1 MAATVEKTTV
11 DPTVA
16 SISVPEKAAFTTTTE
31 GIPSA
36 NLTPVPTTTPEK
48 SLDLHRD
55 SNLSTPR
62 SYRNENP
69 FDTDIE
75 AMITATSSSD
85 PYAMKTITTTK
96 ADCPTIWPGK
106 QDWKARAKAAKRQ
119 RDRSSCACMAK
130 MSKKNRIITKIALG
144 LLVIG
149 VGVGVGFGVSKPLG
163 APIWGDTSNNR

>member
-1 MAATVEKTTV
+1 MAATQDKAPI
-11 DPTVA
+11 DGIA
-16 SISVPEKAAFTTTTE
+16 FPEKAAFCTTAE

-75 AMITATSSSD
+75 AMITTTSSSD

-106 QDWKARAKAAKRQ
+106 QDWKARAKAAKRN
-119 RDRSSCACMAK
+119 RNSCACMAK
-130 MSKKNRIITKIALG
+130 MSKRNRIIMKIAIG
-144 LLVIG
+144 LLVVGIG
-149 VGVGVGFGVSKPLG
+149 IGVGFGVSKPLG
-163 APIWGDTSNNR
+163 APIWGDSSNKRS

>member
-1 MAATVEKTTV
+1 MATIREEAAAY
-11 DPTVA
+11 PTVG
-16 SISVPEKAAFTTTTE
+16 SVTLPEKAAFATTTE
-31 GIPSA
+31 GVSSA
-36 NLTPVPTTTPEK
+36 NLTPITTATPEK

-75 AMITATSSSD
+75 AMITTTSSSD

-96 ADCPTIWPGK
+96 DCPTIWPGK
-106 QDWKARAKAAKRQ
+106 QDWKAKAKAAKR
-119 RDRSSCACMAK
+119 DRNSCACMAR
-130 MSKKNRIITKIALG
+130 MSKKNRIIMKVAIG

-149 VGVGVGFGVSKPLG
+149 IGVGVGFGVSKPLG
-163 APIWGDTSNNR
+163 APIWGTPDGNK

>member
-1 MAATVEKTTV
+1 MAAVQEKMA
-11 DPTVA
+11 A
-16 SISVPEKAAFTTTTE
+16 SEAVITLPEKAAFTTNVD
-31 GIPSA
+31 PLSSA

-48 SLDLHRD
+48 SLDLVRD

-106 QDWKARAKAAKRQ
+106 QDWKARAKAAKR
-119 RDRSSCACMAK
+119 DRTKCACMGR
-130 MSKKNRIITKIALG
+130 MSKKNKIITKIAIG

-149 VGVGVGFGVSKPLG
+149 IGVGVGFGVSKPLG
-163 APIWGDTSNNR
+163 APIWGDSSQNN

>member
-1 MAATVEKTTV
+1 MAAIQEKAA
-11 DPTVA
+11 DPAVA
-16 SISVPEKAAFTTTTE
+16 SITLPEKAAFATTTE
-31 GIPSA
+31 GISSA
-36 NLTPVPTTTPEK
+36 NLTPVHTTTTPEK

-75 AMITATSSSD
+75 AMITTTSSSD

-106 QDWKARAKAAKRQ
+106 QDWKARAKAAKR
-119 RDRSSCACMAK
+119 DRNSCACMAR
-130 MSKKNRIITKIALG
+130 MSKKNKIIMKVAIG

-149 VGVGVGFGVSKPLG
+149 IGVGVGFGVSKPLG
-163 APIWGDTSNNR
+163 APIWGTPDQNK